1 MPRVLMV
8 DWLGRGGIAQA
19 TEAWAIELGDRRYHV
34 EVVTRPGRELGGGL
48 VPTIASRER
57 RGRIAAHRA
66 VVQTAAQQIRDVRP
80 DCVIVQNYVVPPLER
95 PVYEAARAAG
105 SRLVVVVHDD
115 RLHAWRAGTAMGL
128 GRNLRLADVVAA
140 HSDHV
145 ARRVGHDAKRS
156 DVVVL
161 PLPVPIGMLW
171 HSRGPRPE
179 QLPDNPD
186 ARWCGHFG
194 VVHRR
199 YKGTSLVEQLAREGA
214 EGWDFAVFGAG
225 AQPGPGLHVL
235 PGYLDP
241 GELVA
246 AVSTTDVT
254 LAPYTYATQ
263 SAVVVLAHALGS
275 VPVASAIGGI
285 PEQLI
290 DGVDGLLLKPGAGVD
305 AWRDALHVLR
315 DDDHRKELAI
325 AGENRAWA
333 DHADSVA
340 GLSRFLW

>member
-1 MPRVLMV
+1 V
-8 DWLGRGGIAQA
+8 A
-19 TEAWAIELGDRRYHV
+19 T
-34 EVVTRPGRELGGGL
+34 
-48 VPTIASRER
+48 
-57 RGRIAAHRA
+57 
-66 VVQTAAQQIRDVRP
+66 
-80 DCVIVQNYVVPPLER
+80 
-95 PVYEAARAAG
+95 
-105 SRLVVVVHDD
+105 
-115 RLHAWRAGTAMGL
+115 
-128 GRNLRLADVVAA
+128 
-140 HSDHV
+140 HSEHV
-145 ARRVGHDAKRS
+145 ATRVRDDSKRN

-179 QLPDNPD
+179 QLADHPD

-199 YKGTSLVEQLAREGA
+199 YKGTNLVEQLAREGA
-214 EGWDFAVFGAG
+214 EGWEFAVFGAG
-225 AQPGPGLHVL
+225 AQPRPGLHVL

-246 AVSTTDVT
+246 AVSATDVT

-275 VPVASAIGGI
+275 VPIASAIGGI

-290 DGVDGLLLKPGAGVD
+290 DGVDGILIDPGTGIN
-305 AWRDALHVLR
+305 AWRDALRVLR

-333 DHADSVA
+333 EHAESVA
-340 GLSRFLW
+340 GLSRLLW